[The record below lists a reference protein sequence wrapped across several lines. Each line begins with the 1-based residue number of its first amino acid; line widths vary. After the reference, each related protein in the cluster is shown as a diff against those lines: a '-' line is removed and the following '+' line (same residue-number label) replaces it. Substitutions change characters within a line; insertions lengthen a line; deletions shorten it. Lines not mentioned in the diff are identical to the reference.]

1 MKRIKETSFPGKF
14 SVKGNLRYIAVPAP
28 VVERMNL
35 EDGDLLDVKVKW
47 PKTEKVNE
55 NE

>member
-1 MKRIKETSFPGKF
+1 MKRIRETRFPGRF

-35 EDGDLLDVKVKW
+35 EDGDLLDVKVRW
-47 PKTEKVNE
+47 PKTEDYE
-55 NE
+55 ES